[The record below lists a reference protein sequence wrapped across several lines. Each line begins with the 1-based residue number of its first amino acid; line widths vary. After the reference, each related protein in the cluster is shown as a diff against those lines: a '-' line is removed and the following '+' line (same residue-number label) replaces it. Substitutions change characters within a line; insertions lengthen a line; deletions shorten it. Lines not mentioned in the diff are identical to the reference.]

1 MADRSCRPSF
11 SPRRISRQIEQRKL
25 CGFPEGSQ
33 VQIDDPAVSPP
44 SCTHLFGAPKIKLAT
59 CPTFAPKGHRH
70 RAWRFSAREAALLFP
85 KPRRGAG
92 IEPGALAPGKQP
104 SSSRSPEGAQ
114 AAFRHWHEKQLFR
127 YPLPRTSTLETD
139 TASSRGLPRKT
150 YGHHIRQSPLPRCLF
165 DQESYSFDPRGRQST
180 HLRVHRRNYPWRRRN
195 PARGRRNARSRPYPG
210 QVQDR
215 YRRLDDAPENQGQVL
230 EMAQ

>member
-70 RAWRFSAREAALLFP
+70 RAWRFSAREAALLLP

-92 IEPGALAPGKQP
+92 SLPALAREATLPV
-104 SSSRSPEGAQ
+104 SSPEN
-114 AAFRHWHEKQLFR
+114 
-127 YPLPRTSTLETD
+127 
-139 TASSRGLPRKT
+139 
-150 YGHHIRQSPLPRCLF
+150 I
-165 DQESYSFDPRGRQST
+165 
-180 HLRVHRRNYPWRRRN
+180 N
-195 PARGRRNARSRPYPG
+195 PGN
-210 QVQDR
+210 R
-215 YRRLDDAPENQGQVL
+215 YRELTRAPKENLWPPHSPISSTTLSFRPRIVFL
-230 EMAQ
+230 